1 MADMMGPHPLND
13 AYWASKRA
21 ELERIDVPAYVVAS
35 WSDQGLHTRGTLA
48 AFEQISSQEKYLL
61 IHGRKKWSYFH
72 DPSTFEQQRAFFDR
86 YLKGMKLTAVDS
98 WPKVRYELR
107 TAYNQGV
114 QCTADAWP
122 IPGRALRSLH
132 LNIAEGTLTES
143 AAEASASV
151 RYESKAGEI
160 TFEHVFDKR
169 TDVVGGAALHLWI
182 AAADADDADIFVGL
196 KKLDKNGAP
205 VDFPFANT
213 LEKGPVALGWLRA
226 SHRELDPT
234 RSTADRPW
242 HLHRSKVP
250 LVRGEPTLV
259 VIEIWPSGTRLEA
272 GERLQLVIR
281 GSDLYTK
288 AMFSRHEQTPNAGVH
303 RVFSG
308 GEYDSRL
315 VLGVLNNA
323 REANAAP

>member
-1 MADMMGPHPLND
+1 MRQNHPFD
-13 AYWASKRA
+13 DEYWATKRPDLVRV
-21 ELERIDVPAYVVAS
+21 EVPTFIIAS

-48 AFEQISSQEKYLL
+48 AFEQISSREKYLL
-61 IHGRKKWSYFH
+61 IHGRKKWSHFH

-86 YLKGMKLTAVDS
+86 FLKGEKSTAAGS

-107 TAYNQGV
+107 TAYNRGV

-122 IPGRALRSLH
+122 IPGRTLRSLH
-132 LNIAEGTLTES
+132 LDVSDGRMTES
-143 AAEASASV
+143 VVEASASV
-151 RYESKAGEI
+151 RSDAKTGEI
-160 TFEHVFDKR
+160 TFEHVFDKT

-182 AAADADDADIFVGL
+182 AAADADDADIFIGL

-205 VDFPFANT
+205 VDFAFANT

-226 SHRELDPT
+226 SHRELDQK

-242 HLHRSKVP
+242 HLHQGKVP

-259 VIEIWPSGTRLEA
+259 VIEIWPSGTRFET

-288 AMFSRHEQTPNAGVH
+288 GMFSRHEQTPNVGVH
-303 RVFSG
+303 QMFSG
-308 GEYDSRL
+308 GDHDSHL
-315 VLGVLNNA
+315 VLGVLDDA
-323 REANAAP
+323 REAHTAP